1 LGNDSLSPIYL
12 CFRYKLAVDCYNAI
26 FKSVSNFSRIIM
38 NKDSLKKLLEELYHQ
53 KIGPEEVLEALR
65 ELPYEDL
72 GFVQI
77 DHHRDLRKG
86 FPEVIYC
93 PGKTTDQICQIVERM
108 LAVGSTILATRA
120 NLDVYEH
127 IKKIDTRA
135 HYNSLARTIVIE
147 QDSQRKNTQG
157 QVLVVTAGTA
167 DIPVAEEALV
177 TAHTLG
183 STVKKL
189 YDVGV
194 AGIHRLLDKK
204 LLLSEARVIVVV
216 AGMDGALA
224 SVLGGL
230 IDKPIIA
237 VPTSVGYGANFYGL
251 ASLLTMLN
259 TCATGVAT
267 VNIDNGFGAGYLAHK
282 INILGEHDE

>member
-1 LGNDSLSPIYL
+1 
-12 CFRYKLAVDCYNAI
+12 
-26 FKSVSNFSRIIM
+26 M
-38 NKDSLKKLLEELYHQ
+38 NRDSLKKLLETLYQQ
-53 KIGPEEVLEALR
+53 KIQPEEALEALR
-65 ELPYEDL
+65 KLPYEDL
-72 GFVQI
+72 GFAQI

-93 PGKTTDQICQIVERM
+93 PGKTIEQICQIVERM
-108 LAVGSTILATRA
+108 SAVGSTILATRA
-120 NLDVYEH
+120 NSRIYEQV
-127 IKKIDTRA
+127 KKINPRA
-135 HYNSLARTIVIE
+135 QYNPLARTIVIE
-147 QDSQRKNTQG
+147 PEGERKKTQG
-157 QVLVVTAGTA
+157 KVLIITAGTA

-177 TAHTLG
+177 TAQTLG
-183 STVKKL
+183 STAEKL

-194 AGIHRLLDKK
+194 AGIHRLLDKRA
-204 LLLSEARVIVVV
+204 LLGEARVIIVV

-230 IDKPIIA
+230 VDKPIIA
-237 VPTSVGYGANFYGL
+237 VPTSVGYGANFAGL

-267 VNIDNGFGAGYLAHK
+267 VNIDNGFGAGYLAHN

>member
-1 LGNDSLSPIYL
+1 
-12 CFRYKLAVDCYNAI
+12 
-26 FKSVSNFSRIIM
+26 M
-38 NKDSLKKLLEELYHQ
+38 NTDFLKKLLKELYHQ
-53 KIGPEEVLEALR
+53 KIQPENALDVLR
-65 ELPYEDL
+65 KLPYEDL
-72 GFVQI
+72 GFVRI

-93 PGKTTDQICQIVERM
+93 PGKTIEQICQIVERM
-108 LAVGSTILATRA
+108 SAVGSTILATRA
-120 NLDVYEH
+120 NPEIYEQV
-127 IKKIDTRA
+127 KKTAICA
-135 HYNSLARTIVIE
+135 QYNPLARTIVIGPE
-147 QDSQRKNTQG
+147 GERKKTRG
-157 QVLVVTAGTA
+157 KVLIVTAGTA

-177 TAHTLG
+177 TAQTLG
-183 STVKKL
+183 STAEKL

-194 AGIHRLLDKK
+194 AGIHRLLDNRA
-204 LLLSEARVIVVV
+204 LLDEARVIIVV

-230 IDKPIIA
+230 VDKPIIA
-237 VPTSVGYGANFYGL
+237 VPTSVGYGASFGGL

-282 INILGEHDE
+282 INILGEHDG